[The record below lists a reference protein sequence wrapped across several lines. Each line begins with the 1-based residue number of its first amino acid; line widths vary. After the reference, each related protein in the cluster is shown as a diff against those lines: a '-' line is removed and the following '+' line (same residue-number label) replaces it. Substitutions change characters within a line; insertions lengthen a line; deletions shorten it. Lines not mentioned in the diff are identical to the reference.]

1 MSPAP
6 DTAPDPSPA
15 MLTPAQKFGANL
27 RAARKAAGL
36 TQEALAFRAEI
47 HRTQIT
53 LYETGQRLPIVISLL
68 KLAAAC
74 GVTPNDLLAD
84 LEWVPGE
91 FAWGRLVVSDPA
103 PR

>member
-1 MSPAP
+1 VAH
-6 DTAPDPSPA
+6 
-15 MLTPAQKFGANL
+15 
-27 RAARKAAGL
+27 GL

-74 GVTPNDLLAD
+74 AVTANDLLVG
-84 LEWVPGE
+84 LEWMPGE
-91 FAWGRLVVSDPA
+91 VAWRRLVVNDPTS
-103 PR
+103 R

>member
-1 MSPAP
+1 MSSAVESASAP
-6 DTAPDPSPA
+6 
-15 MLTPAQKFGANL
+15 MTPAQKFGANL

-74 GVTPNDLLAD
+74 GVTPNDLLVG
-84 LEWVPGE
+84 LEWMPGE

-103 PR
+103 P

>member
-1 MSPAP
+1 MSPGL
-6 DTAPDPSPA
+6 DIAPDPTLA
-15 MLTPAQKFGANL
+15 TMTPAQKFGANL

-74 GVTPNDLLAD
+74 GVTPNDLLVG

-91 FAWGRLVVSDPA
+91 FAWGRLVVNDPA

>member
-1 MSPAP
+1 MSSAL
-6 DTAPDPSPA
+6 DTAPDPSQA
-15 MLTPAQKFGANL
+15 TLTPAQKFGVNL

-36 TQEALAFRAEI
+36 TQEAVAFGAEI

-53 LYETGQRLPIVISLL
+53 LYETGQRLPKVISLL

-74 GVTPNDLLAD
+74 GVTPNDLLAG
-84 LEWVPGE
+84 LEWMPGE

-103 PR
+103 P

>member
-1 MSPAP
+1 MNPGL
-6 DTAPDPSPA
+6 DIAPDPTPTT
-15 MLTPAQKFGANL
+15 MTPAQRFGANL

-74 GVTPNDLLAD
+74 GVSPNDLLIG
-84 LEWVPGE
+84 LEWMPGE
-91 FAWGRLVVSDPA
+91 FAWGRLIVNDPKA
-103 PR
+103 R

>member
-1 MSPAP
+1 MSPGL
-6 DTAPDPSPA
+6 DIAPDPDPTPA
-15 MLTPAQKFGANL
+15 TMTPAQKFGANL

-68 KLAAAC
+68 KL
-74 GVTPNDLLAD
+74 P
-84 LEWVPGE
+84 
-91 FAWGRLVVSDPA
+91 RPA
-103 PR
+103 GSLPAICC

>member
-1 MSPAP
+1 MTSAVESASAP
-6 DTAPDPSPA
+6 
-15 MLTPAQKFGANL
+15 MTPAQKFGTNL

-53 LYETGQRLPIVISLL
+53 LYETGQRVPIVISLL

-74 GVTPNDLLAD
+74 GVTPNDLLAG
-84 LEWVPGE
+84 LAWVPAE
-91 FAWGRLVVSDPA
+91 YAWGRLVVSDPT
-103 PR
+103 P

>member
-1 MSPAP
+1 MNPASDP
-6 DTAPDPSPA
+6 EVDSTAETT
-15 MLTPAQKFGANL
+15 TPAQRFGSNL

-53 LYETGQRLPIVISLL
+53 LYETGQRLPIVFSLL

-74 GVTPNDLLAD
+74 SVTPNDLLAG
-84 LEWVPGE
+84 LQWIPGE
-91 FAWGRLVVSDPA
+91 FAWGCLVVRNPA
-103 PR
+103 P